1 MENLDKL
8 ARKIGYGSK
17 KQAKYKY
24 KFNAQE
30 LDTGKNIISISEA
43 SSKSEQ
49 QNLLLEISKDIQLLQ
64 KELESLKKWQEVQDL
79 KLNELEQYSQSN
91 CLNIAWKLN

>member
-1 MENLDKL
+1 MVAKNKL
-8 ARKIGYGSK
+8 CS
-17 KQAKYKY
+17 
-24 KFNAQE
+24 E

-79 KLNELEQYSQSN
+79 KLNELEQYRQSN

>member
-1 MENLDKL
+1 MV
-8 ARKIGYGSK
+8 AK
-17 KQAKYKY
+17 KQAEYEY